1 MDRQKMRFTREQRMA
16 IVREYETS
24 SLMSCP
30 EKSRHTTK
38 KCMRKL
44 RHLRHL
50 RQLRM
55 TFPKISRQFLAVF
68 F

>member
-16 IVREYETS
+16 IVREYEMS
-24 SLMSCP
+24 SLTGAELAVSCP

-50 RQLRM
+50 RQLR
-55 TFPKISRQFLAVF
+55 IL
-68 F
+68 